1 VDLASFGDPWIDAL
15 CDFYPKR
22 LNRRLWVLD
31 LTADLGIPTFAAVSP
46 RVDRPVEDVLIG
58 FGAHPDPAVAVG
70 RALAE
75 VNQFLPMVARSAGD
89 RTRYAVQDAETLAW
103 FTTVKVA
110 EQPWLAP
117 SDAPPTTADTYAST
131 ATGDAAED
139 VRRCVAKTDG
149 DVIVLDQSRPDL
161 ELRVARVVVPGLRHF
176 WRRLGPGRLW
186 DVPPR
191 LGRQGLAADETA
203 MNPLSVFF

>member
-1 VDLASFGDPWIDAL
+1 
-15 CDFYPKR
+15 
-22 LNRRLWVLD
+22 
-31 LTADLGIPTFAAVSP
+31 
-46 RVDRPVEDVLIG
+46 VDRPVEDVLVG

-75 VNQFLPMVARSAGD
+75 VNQFLPMVSRSVGD
-89 RTRYAVQDAETLAW
+89 RTRYAVQDPETLAW
-103 FTTVKVA
+103 FASVRVA
-110 EQPWLAP
+110 EQPWLCP
-117 SDAPPTTADTYAST
+117 SEAAPTTAATHPAA

-139 VRRCVAKTDG
+139 VRRCVGLARG
-149 DVIVLDQSRPDL
+149 AGLDVIVLDQSRPDL
-161 ELRVARVVVPGLRHF
+161 ELRVARVVVPGMRHF

-191 LGRQGLAADETA
+191 LGRTGLAADEAA